1 MQRQRK
7 DAWREGRSSSA
18 AGARRRP
25 ARGDAAPRLVEVILE
40 HVERGKRDAEQVPRA
55 PEGARRRRLLREL
68 AVGPEERRGRP
79 LGVGLEARAEQVL
92 ANAVRVGVTPFIKA
106 RDVASGNAK
115 LNLAFVAQLFNDR
128 PGLDAVE
135 EAVAKELAD
144 LDLDDATRWLTA
156 K

>member
-25 ARGDAAPRLVEVILE
+25 ARGDAAPRLVEVVLE
-40 HVERGKRDAEQVPRA
+40 DGERGKRDAEQVPRA

-79 LGVGLEARAEQVL
+79 LGVGLEARAEQVPVLGL
-92 ANAVRVGVTPFIKA
+92 AQHVGA
-106 RDVASGNAK
+106 DH
-115 LNLAFVAQLFNDR
+115 
-128 PGLDAVE
+128 GLDVVGGRGIVRRRVLPVVARRLGLGAV
-135 EAVAKELAD
+135 VVVVLATHSRGSPD
-144 LDLDDATRWLTA
+144 ETDFERWTGD
-156 K
+156 